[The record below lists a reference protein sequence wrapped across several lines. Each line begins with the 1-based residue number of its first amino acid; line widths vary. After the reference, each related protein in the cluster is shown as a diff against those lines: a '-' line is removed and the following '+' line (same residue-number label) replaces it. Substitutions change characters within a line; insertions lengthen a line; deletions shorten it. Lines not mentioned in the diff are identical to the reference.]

1 LKNVAKME
9 TKSPSFPDNDPEE
22 IDLILER
29 LRIEV
34 ALAGQLMPGN
44 MKKSLENLAS
54 PVEMADQANPVALRN
69 KVKTIRYNSTVE
81 RISYNIK
88 RRINNQPIVFFF
100 YKLTAFV
107 LKIFIGSKTR

>member
-1 LKNVAKME
+1 ME
-9 TKSPSFPDNDPEE
+9 TKSPSFPDNDPAE

-34 ALAGQLMPGN
+34 ALAEQLMPGN
-44 MKKSLENLAS
+44 IKKSLENLAS
-54 PVEMADQANPVALRN
+54 PVEIADQANPVALRN

-88 RRINNQPIVFFF
+88 RRIKNQPIVFFS
-100 YKLTAFV
+100 YKLTASI
-107 LKIFIGSKTR
+107 LKIFIRPITR